1 MLREW
6 QTVNQAA
13 LSPHEMHC
21 HQYLAIRCRYLT
33 EAKLW
38 SITATTSDR
47 PGWTSADFW
56 ALPKNQPKTFALK
69 IAQRF
74 SAGNCDP
81 ITAESR

>member
-38 SITATTSDR
+38 SIIATTSDR
-47 PGWTSADFW
+47 PRMNFERFLSSAELPANDFH
-56 ALPKNQPKTFALK
+56 AML
-69 IAQRF
+69 
-74 SAGNCDP
+74 
-81 ITAESR
+81 